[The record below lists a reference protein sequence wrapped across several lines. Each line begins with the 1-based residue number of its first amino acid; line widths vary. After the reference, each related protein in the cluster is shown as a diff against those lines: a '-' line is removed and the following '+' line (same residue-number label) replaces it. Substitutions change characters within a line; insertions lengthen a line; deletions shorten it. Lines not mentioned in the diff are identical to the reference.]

1 MSDVNLKKLAQEL
14 GLSISTV
21 SRALRDSHEIGAAT
35 KQRVRELA
43 DRLGFEPNPHASSLR
58 KSKSRTIAVILPEIQ
73 HTFFSQVINGVEEV
87 AQEKGYHVL
96 IYLTHEDARKEQDIV
111 HLLRNGRVD
120 GMMISVAASST
131 EFQHFETAQ
140 KAGIPMVFFDRTYD
154 EIDVP
159 NIITDNTDIAFE
171 ATTHLINNHCK
182 RVAFLSM
189 PQQLSIIQKRKDGYL
204 KALEAHEMTDTENV
218 VECGFDVEENRKK
231 IRALLQSENPPDG
244 IFATAEKLAVIT
256 YELCRELNINIPDD
270 LKIISFSN
278 LAVTAL
284 FDPPLTTIVQPA
296 FEMGKEAAA
305 ILFKIIDQKVLLPN
319 EKKISI
325 PSHIVERRSTGIF

>member
-1 MSDVNLKKLAQEL
+1 MSDVNLKKLAEEL

-35 KQRVRELA
+35 KQRVKELA
-43 DRLGFEPNPHASSLR
+43 DKLGFEPNPHASSLR

-96 IYLTHEDARKEQDIV
+96 IYLTHEDAQKEHDV
-111 HLLRNGRVD
+111 MNLLRNGRVD
-120 GMMISVAASST
+120 GMMISVAAST
-131 EFQHFETAQ
+131 TDFQHFENAQ
-140 KAGIPMVFFDRTYD
+140 KAGIPLVFFDRTCNV
-154 EIDVP
+154 IDVP
-159 NIITDNTDIAFE
+159 NIITDNADIAFK
-171 ATTHLINNHCK
+171 ATSHLIQNKCK
-182 RVAFLSM
+182 RIAFLSM

-204 KALEAHEMTDTENV
+204 KALAENELSENANV
-218 VECGFDVEENRKK
+218 VECGFDVEANRQ
-231 IRALLQSENPPDG
+231 IIQELLQGENKPDG
-244 IFATAEKLAVIT
+244 IFASAEKLAVIT
-256 YELCRELNINIPDD
+256 YELCKEMNIGIPKD
-270 LKIISFSN
+270 LKIVSFSN

-305 ILFKIIDQKVLLPN
+305 ILFKIIDQKALLPN

-325 PSHIVERRSTGIF
+325 PSHIIERKSSRK

>member
-1 MSDVNLKKLAQEL
+1 MSDVNLKKLALEL
-14 GLSISTV
+14 GLSVSTV

-43 DRLGFEPNPHASSLR
+43 DKLGFEPNPHASSLR

-96 IYLTHEDARKEQDIV
+96 IYLTHEDAQKERDV
-111 HLLRNGRVD
+111 MNLLRNGRVD

-131 EFQHFETAQ
+131 EFQHFENAQ
-140 KAGIPMVFFDRTYD
+140 KNGIPLVFFDRTCD
-154 EIDVP
+154 VIDVP
-159 NIITDNTDIAFE
+159 NIITDNSDIAFK
-171 ATTHLINNHCK
+171 ATTHLINNNCK
-182 RVAFLSM
+182 RIAFLSM
-189 PQQLSIIQKRKDGYL
+189 PQQLSIIQKRQDGYL
-204 KALEAHEMTDTENV
+204 KALAANDLADSANII
-218 VECGFDVEENRKK
+218 ECGFDVEDNRKK
-231 IRALLQSENPPDG
+231 IIELLSSDNAPDG
-244 IFATAEKLAVIT
+244 IFASAEKLAVIT
-256 YELCRELNINIPDD
+256 YESCKELKINIPKD
-270 LKIISFSN
+270 LKIVSFSN

-305 ILFKIIDQKVLLPN
+305 ILFKIIDQKALLPN

-325 PSHIVERRSTGIF
+325 PSHIVERRSSGAK